1 LLEYGAFC
9 AILGHVL
16 TKEKSMNYP
25 YMPKST
31 ALWLIENTAL
41 TFEQIGEFCGL
52 HELEVKNIAD
62 AESNKMQGL
71 NPIISGQITRE
82 DIEKCEADPNARLTL
97 RDVII
102 EAQKKQNKKGIGYT
116 PKLHRQNRLGGIL
129 WILKNCPELSDGQ
142 IARLMRS
149 TNPTVASIRNKTH
162 KNYSEIQIQSPI
174 VLGLLSESAL
184 HDAVA
189 KANRAA
195 EKATK
200 GKKK

>member
-1 LLEYGAFC
+1 
-9 AILGHVL
+9 
-16 TKEKSMNYP
+16 MNYP

-31 ALWLIENTAL
+31 ALWLIENTSL

-62 AESNKMQGL
+62 AEVQKIQGL
-71 NPIISGQITRE
+71 DPILNGQLTRE
-82 DIEKCEADPNARLTL
+82 DIQKCESDPNARLTL
-97 RDVII
+97 RETIVR
-102 EAQKKQNKKGIGYT
+102 AQNAQNKKGVGYT

-149 TNPTVASIRNKTH
+149 TNPTVASVRNKTH
-162 KNYSEIQIQSPI
+162 KNYSDIQIQSPI

-195 EKATK
+195 EKTAK

>member
-1 LLEYGAFC
+1 
-9 AILGHVL
+9 
-16 TKEKSMNYP
+16 MNYP

-71 NPIISGQITRE
+71 NPIINGQVTRE
-82 DIEKCEADPNARLTL
+82 DIEKCEADPDARLTL
-97 RDVII
+97 RDVIV
-102 EAQKKQNKKGIGYT
+102 EAQQKQNSKGVGYT

-129 WILKNCPELSDGQ
+129 WIIRNYPELSNGQ
-142 IARLMRS
+142 VARLMRS

-162 KNYSEIQIQSPI
+162 LSYSLIQIQSPV
-174 VLGLLSESAL
+174 VLGLVSESAL
-184 HDAVA
+184 REAVA
-189 KANRAA
+189 KAQ
-195 EKATK
+195 KTQK
-200 GKKK
+200 

>member
-1 LLEYGAFC
+1 
-9 AILGHVL
+9 
-16 TKEKSMNYP
+16 MNYP

-71 NPIISGQITRE
+71 NPIISGQVTRE
-82 DIEKCEADPNARLTL
+82 DIERCEADPDARLVL
-97 RDVII
+97 REAII
-102 EAQKKQNKKGIGYT
+102 EAQKKQNKKGVGYT

-129 WILKNCPELSDGQ
+129 WILKNYPDLTDGQ

-149 TNPTVASIRNKTH
+149 TNPTVKSIREKTH
-162 KNYSEIQIQSPI
+162 KSYSLIQIQSPI
-174 VLGLLSESAL
+174 VLGLVSESAI
-184 HDAVA
+184 HEAVA
-189 KANRAA
+189 KAQR
-195 EKATK
+195 KS
-200 GKKK
+200 GK

>member
-1 LLEYGAFC
+1 
-9 AILGHVL
+9 
-16 TKEKSMNYP
+16 
-25 YMPKST
+25 MPKST

-41 TFEQIGEFCGL
+41 TFEQIADFCGL

-97 RDVII
+97 CDCIV
-102 EAQKKQNKKGIGYT
+102 EAQQKQNKKGVGYT

-129 WILKNCPELSDGQ
+129 WIIRNYPELSDGQ

-149 TNPTVASIRNKTH
+149 TNPTVSSIRNKTH
-162 KNYSEIQIQSPI
+162 KSYSTIQIQSPI
-174 VLGLLSESAL
+174 VLGLISESAL
-184 HDAVA
+184 HDAIA
-189 KANRAA
+189 KAN
-195 EKATK
+195 
-200 GKKK
+200 KKSAK